1 MAFLLVDSKR
11 KQRMVTLT
19 VLSAMITPVVLIL
32 ATGQLILTTSQRLA
46 RSVERARKLS
56 EQFEQLV
63 QQEAHGKSSEKK
75 ELLYQLLLRAAN
87 RSRKLQRAMSLLYVS
102 LSLFVGTSVS
112 IGILEALDL
121 LVFWVPVGL
130 GLIGAGLLFYATILL
145 IAETRI
151 ALGAIDKEM
160 DYLISNYAQDI
171 PPSPLTTKAET
182 P

>member
-1 MAFLLVDSKR
+1 
-11 KQRMVTLT
+11 MVTLT

-63 QQEAHGKSSEKK
+63 QQEDREKNTEK
-75 ELLYQLLLRAAN
+75 RELLYQLLLRAVN
-87 RSRKLQRAMSLLYVS
+87 RSRKLQRAMSLLYVC
-102 LSLFVGTSVS
+102 LSVFVATSVS
-112 IGILEALDL
+112 IGILEALDI

-130 GLIGAGLLFYATILL
+130 GLLGAGVLFYATILL
-145 IAETRI
+145 IAETRL

-160 DYLISNYAQDI
+160 NYLVRNYAEEI
-171 PPSPLTTKAET
+171 APKSAAEGKST
-182 P
+182 S